1 MSMYLRPRSRDHY
14 RLPEF
19 VAQNGPTLKHQ
30 YQKLSEIE
38 KKNLTKYIEAVHE
51 KKMKDCRANPK
62 AVQHDVNVAFS
73 NMEHEVS

>member
-1 MSMYLRPRSRDHY
+1 M
-14 RLPEF
+14 
-19 VAQNGPTLKHQ
+19 AQNGPTLKHQ